1 MMFSC
6 KHCSNLGDE
15 MTDDV
20 QKEGDEFWNL
30 FTQLMSKLKSLKL
43 LHFFADHAVAE
54 VAHRKVSMPCR
65 DIFASK
71 NFACK
76 CV

>member
-1 MMFSC
+1 MFRC
-6 KHCSNLGDE
+6 KHCSNLADEE

-30 FTQLMSKLKSLKL
+30 FTQLTSKLKSLKL

-54 VAHRKVSMPCR
+54 VAHRKVDMPSTLDW

-71 NFACK
+71 SAE
-76 CV
+76 